1 MLSSLAKTR
10 FLKIKVHTLIPLSL
24 LLIFVFSSCERKDCS
39 EIKEQRHQ
47 LEFKK
52 AQINND
58 IKSLE
63 RELRYAEDALARAK
77 GNWIPWGKEEKISEL
92 ESKILELQQQI
103 DDKALELSV
112 NSKKIK
118 ELKCPPID
126 SRNILEIFVAI
137 AFIAILG
144 FIGFKKLIK

>member
-24 LLIFVFSSCERKDCS
+24 LLVFVFSCCERKDCS
-39 EIKEQRHQ
+39 EIKEQRLQ
-47 LEFKK
+47 LEFEK
-52 AQINND
+52 AQLNND

-63 RELRYAEDALARAK
+63 RELRYAKAALTRAK

-103 DDKALELSV
+103 DDKTLELSV

-118 ELKCPPID
+118 ELKCPPFD
-126 SRNILEIFVAI
+126 SGNIFGIFIAI
-137 AFIAILG
+137 IVVAILG
-144 FIGFKKLIK
+144 FIGYKKLLK

>member
-1 MLSSLAKTR
+1 MLFSLAKTR
-10 FLKIKVHTLIPLSL
+10 YLKINIQNLIPLSL

-39 EIKEQRHQ
+39 EIKEQRLQ
-47 LEFKK
+47 LEFEK
-52 AQINND
+52 AQLNND

-118 ELKCPPID
+118 ELKCPPFD
-126 SRNILEIFVAI
+126 SGNIFGIFITIIVV
-137 AFIAILG
+137 AILG
-144 FIGFKKLIK
+144 FIGYKKLLK

>member
-1 MLSSLAKTR
+1 MLN
-10 FLKIKVHTLIPLSL
+10 IQNLIPLSL

-39 EIKEQRHQ
+39 EINEQRHQ
-47 LEFKK
+47 LEFEK

-92 ESKILELQQQI
+92 EK
-103 DDKALELSV
+103 
-112 NSKKIK
+112 
-118 ELKCPPID
+118 
-126 SRNILEIFVAI
+126 
-137 AFIAILG
+137 
-144 FIGFKKLIK
+144 